1 MTFSDKILFVI
12 PARKGSKRLKG
23 KNLKN
28 FNKKPLIF
36 WTIEQTIRLKSYGST
51 IITSN
56 DNYILKNCSRYKNII
71 INKRPNYLS
80 TDKASLIDVL
90 RYLIKKYQFRGYLI
104 LLQPT
109 SPLKKDEDIIKGIRL
124 LKEGNKAV
132 MSQSKIQYNSTK
144 LGVNQSGNKFKK
156 LNNIPYD
163 VYAPNG
169 VFFGAEHSWILKN
182 NSFYNNTV
190 TTYDIPMER
199 AIDIDFDYQFR
210 MAEALAKNKKQD

>member
-36 WTIEQTIRLKSYGST
+36 WTIEQTIRLKSYGPT

-56 DNYILKNCSRYKNII
+56 DNYILKKCSRYKNII

-80 TDKASLIDVL
+80 TDEASLIDVL

-109 SPLKKDEDIIKGIRL
+109 SPLKKDEDIIKGIVKRR
-124 LKEGNKAV
+124 
-132 MSQSKIQYNSTK
+132 Q
-144 LGVNQSGNKFKK
+144 
-156 LNNIPYD
+156 
-163 VYAPNG
+163 
-169 VFFGAEHSWILKN
+169 
-182 NSFYNNTV
+182 
-190 TTYDIPMER
+190 
-199 AIDIDFDYQFR
+199 
-210 MAEALAKNKKQD
+210 

>member
-23 KNLKN
+23 KNLKK
-28 FNKKPLIF
+28 FNRKPLIF

-56 DNYILKNCSRYKNII
+56 DDAILKKCSRYKNTI

-109 SPLKKDEDIIKGIRL
+109 SPLKKDEDIIQGIRL
-124 LKEGNKAV
+124 LKKGNKAV
-132 MSQSKIQYNSTK
+132 MSQNKIQYNSTK
-144 LGVNQSGNKFKK
+144 LGVSQSGNKFKK

-169 VFFGAEHSWILKN
+169 VFFGAEYSWILKN

-199 AIDIDFDYQFR
+199 AIDIDYDYQFR
-210 MAEALAKNKKQD
+210 MAEALAKNKK